1 MLKQQKI
8 DSLTEKYAG
17 IVINEPNS
25 SKIIYLVKIL
35 IGSLGLVGYM
45 AYYKQIFEGDSDMRV
60 WEDIYGR
67 SVFFFLPCVA
77 HYLVRSRNNESISF
91 FELEPEV
98 RWLFAI
104 RLALMGSTY
113 GFLALAVSTGKGI
126 TTPILVL
133 LISLG
138 AFRLHNK
145 MTMQNQEAEQIS
157 PAKKIAHVL
166 VFITTVLG
174 VALQFSSEA
183 NEPEVFDGS
192 TNYNKGLEFFSQ

>member
-1 MLKQQKI
+1 MLKQPKL
-8 DSLTEKYAG
+8 DSLNEKYAG
-17 IVINEPNS
+17 IVINEPNN
-25 SKIIYLVKIL
+25 SKLIYLVKIL
-35 IGSLGLVGYM
+35 IGSLGLVGYL
-45 AYYKQIFEGDSDMRV
+45 AYYKQIFEGESDMRV

-77 HYLVRSRNNESISF
+77 HYLVRSRQNESISF
-91 FELEPEV
+91 FELEPEF

-104 RLALMGSTY
+104 RLAMMGCTY

-133 LISLG
+133 LLSLG

-145 MTMQNQEAEQIS
+145 MTTQNQEAAEQIS

-166 VFITTVLG
+166 VFVTTVLG
-174 VALQFSSEA
+174 VAL
-183 NEPEVFDGS
+183 
-192 TNYNKGLEFFSQ
+192 